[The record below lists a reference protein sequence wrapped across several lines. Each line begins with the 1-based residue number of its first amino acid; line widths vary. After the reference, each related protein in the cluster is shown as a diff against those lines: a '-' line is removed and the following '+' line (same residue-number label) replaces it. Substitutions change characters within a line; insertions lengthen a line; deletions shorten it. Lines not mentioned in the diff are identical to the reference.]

1 MMKTTIESTWNGHD
15 VKIRGR
21 KVVNKT
27 RWEVGLVVEGQAKL
41 LAAVMFGYMAASITT
56 QEKDQG
62 TELEEPTKYG
72 ERSDWMNSKVEGFQK
87 IEKPK
92 EDNVTLV
99 GTPVAYAPWQEF
111 LYRPFLRPSLDL
123 AQGKVLTLGLIN
135 GRIEFKGYIV

>member
-41 LAAVMFGYMAASITT
+41 LAAVMFGYMAAST
-56 QEKDQG
+56 
-62 TELEEPTKYG
+62 TKYG

>member
-1 MMKTTIESTWNGHD
+1 MIKTTISSTWNGHD

-56 QEKDQG
+56 QEVGRG

-72 ERSDWMNSKVEGFQK
+72 ERSDWANSKVEGFQK
-87 IEKPK
+87 IEKPN

-99 GTPVAYAPWQEF
+99 GTPVTYVPYQEF

-123 AQGKVLTLGLIN
+123 AEGKVLTLGLIN
-135 GRIEFKGYIV
+135 SRIEFKDYIK